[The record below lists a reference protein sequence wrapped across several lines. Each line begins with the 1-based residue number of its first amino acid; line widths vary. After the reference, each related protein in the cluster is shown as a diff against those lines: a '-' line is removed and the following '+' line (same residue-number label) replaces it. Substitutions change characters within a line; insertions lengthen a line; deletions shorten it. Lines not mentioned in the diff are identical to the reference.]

1 MTTINPIFLQNQPT
15 VSTSRTTPFQ
25 AQQNFA
31 AQLKNAIE
39 KVNEAQVVSD
49 QKTIALAQG
58 KIDNLHEVMIASQKA
73 SIMLQTTVEVQ
84 GKAIEAYKEIM
95 RMQI

>member
-1 MTTINPIFLQNQPT
+1 MTTINPIFLQNQPKVNPT
-15 VSTSRTTPFQ
+15 RTTPFQ

-39 KVNEAQVVSD
+39 QVNEAQVVSD

-84 GKAIEAYKEIM
+84 SKAIDAYKEIM